1 MEGCLSGL
9 SMLLCTVELEPGTT
23 RVYQKAQS
31 LKVYVPNCEPAGPDI
46 FLSF

>member
-1 MEGCLSGL
+1 MEGGLSGM
-9 SMLLCTVELEPGTT
+9 SGLLWTVELEP
-23 RVYQKAQS
+23 